1 MYDYQHAFLDMPLG
15 ADGLQKQQQQ
25 QEQQEPAAVLRFT
38 RDLKVLRFLQILFTC
53 VYITLGILVSMTADS
68 ITHRIYKALSGNTYA
83 DLGRTSSKEQL
94 YEVASARVQVLSL
107 LAAVGIALA
116 VPGLVLDIVW
126 LALTASPRARGRSCS
141 GSPACSRFTC
151 DLSWGIFIAAVWA
164 AIFGLVC
171 VSVTTYAGGLI
182 QVQVVVALA
191 VFALHIATAVLSGLV
206 RSAWRAHDA
215 SMSRLVEMRDPS
227 YALRILS
234 ASIV

>member
-1 MYDYQHAFLDMPLG
+1 MPGPLPAMQCLRNPIQ
-15 ADGLQKQQQQ
+15 ADTWTRTHYFAAL
-25 QEQQEPAAVLRFT
+25 PAIR
-38 RDLKVLRFLQILFTC
+38 
-53 VYITLGILVSMTADS
+53 TA
-68 ITHRIYKALSGNTYA
+68 
-83 DLGRTSSKEQL
+83 
-94 YEVASARVQVLSL
+94 
-107 LAAVGIALA
+107 
-116 VPGLVLDIVW
+116 GLVLDIVW
-126 LALTASPRARGRSCS
+126 LALTASPRTRGRSCG

-151 DLSWGIFIAAVWA
+151 DMSWDIFIALVWA

-171 VSVTTYAGGLI
+171 VSVTTYAGGAI

-206 RSAWRAHDA
+206 RSAWRAYDA